1 MSGWMKYCEIYGW
14 EVLRIAIVIYYI
26 LTFVIQ
32 EDLCVEGTWRIWAG
46 SVCAGTLE
54 GDFLVSTTIIDEN

>member
-1 MSGWMKYCEIYGW
+1 M
-14 EVLRIAIVIYYI
+14 LRIAIVIYYI